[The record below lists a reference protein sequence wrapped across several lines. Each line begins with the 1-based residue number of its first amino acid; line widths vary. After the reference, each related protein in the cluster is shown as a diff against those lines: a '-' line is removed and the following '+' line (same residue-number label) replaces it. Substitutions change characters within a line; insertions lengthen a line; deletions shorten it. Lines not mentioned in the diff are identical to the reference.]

1 MRDVVKQ
8 NVKRQ
13 QSSKRQHRRSR
24 LNAVYFFLVLVL
36 VVGIGAAL
44 SMTLF
49 FNVTDVV
56 VLNETDTPDMEIV
69 EMSGIKY
76 QDNLV
81 RLDTYSIAQ
90 KIASQ
95 IVYAERVSV
104 KKKFPAT
111 VVITV
116 EKAVPVANV
125 ANSYGYLLVSA
136 SNRILE
142 ELKEDTP
149 PREGLIII
157 NGFNAAEGTVGMVL
171 TSEDERRDSVLQTLT
186 AAVTESG
193 SEHIVSLDMTD
204 ISAITVQFGDRITFN
219 MGSSNDAVYKL
230 RLAEETISKLNPG
243 KRYKLTMV
251 GNNQISVLS
260 DDAPRSVTTAPAV
273 TETTAETT
281 TLPKPADE

>member
-56 VLNETDTPDMEIV
+56 VLNETDTPDMDIV

-95 IVYAERVSV
+95 IVYA
-104 KKKFPAT
+104 
-111 VVITV
+111 
-116 EKAVPVANV
+116 
-125 ANSYGYLLVSA
+125 
-136 SNRILE
+136 
-142 ELKEDTP
+142 
-149 PREGLIII
+149 
-157 NGFNAAEGTVGMVL
+157 
-171 TSEDERRDSVLQTLT
+171 
-186 AAVTESG
+186 
-193 SEHIVSLDMTD
+193 
-204 ISAITVQFGDRITFN
+204 
-219 MGSSNDAVYKL
+219 
-230 RLAEETISKLNPG
+230 
-243 KRYKLTMV
+243 
-251 GNNQISVLS
+251 
-260 DDAPRSVTTAPAV
+260 
-273 TETTAETT
+273 
-281 TLPKPADE
+281 

>member
-1 MRDVVKQ
+1 MQEVVKH

-36 VVGIGAAL
+36 VVGIGASL

-56 VLNETDTPDMEIV
+56 IINETDTPDMEIA

-76 QDNLV
+76 RDNLV
-81 RLDTYSIAQ
+81 RLDTYAIANR
-90 KIASQ
+90 IAAN

-104 KKKFPAT
+104 KKKFPST
-111 VVITV
+111 VEIHV

-142 ELKEDTP
+142 ELKEGTP

-157 NGFNAAEGTVGMVL
+157 NGFNAAEGTVGMTL
-171 TSEDERRDSVLQTLT
+171 TSEDERRDNVLQLLT
-186 AAVTESG
+186 SAVAESG
-193 SEHIVSLDMTD
+193 CTGVVSLDMTD
-204 ISAITVQFGDRITFN
+204 ISEIVVQFGDLITFN
-219 MGSSNDAVYKL
+219 MGTSSDAVYKL
-230 RLAEETISKLNPG
+230 RFAEKTISELNPG
-243 KRYKLTMV
+243 KRYRLTMV
-251 GNNQISVLS
+251 GNNQISVIAEDNLRP
-260 DDAPRSVTTAPAV
+260 AVTTAPP
-273 TETTAETT
+273 AETAAAT
-281 TLPKPADE
+281 TTTSTNIE

>member
-1 MRDVVKQ
+1 MQEVVKH

-36 VVGIGAAL
+36 VVGIGASL

-56 VLNETDTPDMEIV
+56 IINETDTPDMDIA

-76 QDNLV
+76 RDNLV
-81 RLDTYSIAQ
+81 RLDTYAIANR
-90 KIASQ
+90 IAAN

-104 KKKFPAT
+104 KKKFPST
-111 VVITV
+111 VEIYV

-136 SNRILE
+136 SNRVLE
-142 ELKEDTP
+142 ELKEGTP

-157 NGFNAAEGTVGMVL
+157 NGFNAAEGTVGMIL
-171 TSEDERRDSVLQTLT
+171 TSEDERRDNVLQLLT
-186 AAVTESG
+186 SAVAESG
-193 SEHIVSLDMTD
+193 CTGVVSLDMTD
-204 ISAITVQFGDRITFN
+204 ISEITVQFGDLITFN
-219 MGSSNDAVYKL
+219 MGTSSDAVYKL
-230 RLAEETISKLNPG
+230 RLAEKTISELNPG
-243 KRYKLTMV
+243 KRYRLTMV
-251 GNNQISVLS
+251 GNNQISVIAEDNLRP
-260 DDAPRSVTTAPAV
+260 AVTTAPP
-273 TETTAETT
+273 AETVT
-281 TLPKPADE
+281 TTTTTSTNIE